1 MTAEAEIRRRIE
13 ERGKITFAEFMEVAL
28 YWPEGGYYMAR
39 TLFEGEI
46 APHTPLGGGQSPPPS
61 SDEGPFGAAG
71 DYYTS
76 PLVHPA
82 FGALLSVQLFQMW
95 ELLGKPKPFAVV
107 ELGCGNGQLARDIL
121 AQSRRLP
128 DGFAGCLE
136 YVGVDRRAAAG
147 TQTAGA
153 QLPEEGFRVLGPG
166 VSLQG
171 LTGCVLSNEL
181 LDSFPVH
188 QVRWSRGKL
197 CEVYVALE
205 ADELVEELGAPST
218 PGLAERLNGLGIQLE
233 EGQTAE
239 INLGLADW
247 AQGAAQMLEAGFV
260 LTIDYGRPAVELY
273 SARLR
278 PRGSLTTYYRQV
290 QTDAPLRRIGRQ
302 DISAQ
307 VDFSSARLAGDAA
320 GLETLGLTNQA
331 GFLRSLGWESFRSRL
346 GGLGLAPGELQANR
360 TGMLDLVRPGGL
372 GDFKVMAQSKGVG
385 RLSLWGLEASEEAA
399 ALVEKLVPP
408 VLGENHLRL
417 AQGYPQIEASF
428 ELDDLLGLG
437 DPPR

>member
-1 MTAEAEIRRRIE
+1 MTAEGEIRRRIE

-39 TLFEGEI
+39 TL
-46 APHTPLGGGQSPPPS
+46 LGGGQSTNTPL
-61 SDEGPFGAAG
+61 DEGPFGAAG

-76 PLVHPA
+76 PMVHPA

-95 ELLGKPKPFAVV
+95 QVLGKPKPFAVV
-107 ELGCGNGQLARDIL
+107 ELGCGNGQLGRDIL
-121 AQSRRLP
+121 AQSGRLP
-128 DGFAGCLE
+128 EGFSDCLE
-136 YVGVDRRAAAG
+136 YVGVDRRATKG
-147 TQTAGA
+147 T
-153 QLPEEGFRVLGPG
+153 QLPEEGFRVVGPE

-171 LTGCVLSNEL
+171 VTGCVLSNEL

-188 QVRWSRGKL
+188 QVRWSQGKL
-197 CEVYVALE
+197 REVYVALE

-239 INLGLADW
+239 ISLGLADW
-247 AQGAAQMLEAGFV
+247 AQGAVQMLEAGFV
-260 LTIDYGRPAVELY
+260 LTIDYGCPAAELY

-278 PRGSLTTYYRQV
+278 PRGSLTTYYRHV

-307 VDFSSARLAGDAA
+307 VDFSSARLAGEAA

-331 GFLRSLGWESFRSRL
+331 GFLRNLGWESFRSRL
-346 GGLGLAPGELQANR
+346 GDVGLPPVELQANR

-372 GDFKVMAQSKGVG
+372 GDFKVMVQGKGVG
-385 RLSLWGLEASEEAA
+385 RVRLWGLEASEEAA
-399 ALVEKLVPP
+399 ALVEKLPPP
-408 VLGENHLRL
+408 VLGESHLRL
-417 AQGYPQIEASF
+417 AQGYPQIETSF
-428 ELDDLLGLG
+428 ELDDLFGLG
-437 DPPR
+437 EPPG

>member
-95 ELLGKPKPFAVV
+95 QVLGKPKPFAVV

-128 DGFAGCLE
+128 DGFADCLE
-136 YVGVDRRAAAG
+136 YAGVDRRAAAG
-147 TQTAGA
+147 TQ
-153 QLPEEGFRVLGPG
+153 LPEEGFRALGPD
-166 VSLQG
+166 VSLRG

-197 CEVYVALE
+197 REVYVSLE

-247 AQGAAQMLEAGFV
+247 AQRAAQMLEAGFV
-260 LTIDYGRPAVELY
+260 LTIDYGRPAAELY

-307 VDFSSARLAGDAA
+307 VDFSSARLAGEAA

-360 TGMLDLVRPGGL
+360 TGMLDLVRPGGV

-385 RLSLWGLEASEEAA
+385 RLGLWGLAASEEAA
-399 ALVEKLVPP
+399 ALVEKLPPP

-437 DPPR
+437 DLPQ

>member
-1 MTAEAEIRRRIE
+1 M
-13 ERGKITFAEFMEVAL
+13 
-28 YWPEGGYYMAR
+28 
-39 TLFEGEI
+39 
-46 APHTPLGGGQSPPPS
+46 
-61 SDEGPFGAAG
+61 
-71 DYYTS
+71 
-76 PLVHPA
+76 
-82 FGALLSVQLFQMW
+82 
-95 ELLGKPKPFAVV
+95 
-107 ELGCGNGQLARDIL
+107 GCGNGQLARDIL

-128 DGFAGCLE
+128 EGFSDCLE
-136 YVGVDRRAAAG
+136 YVGVDRRATKG
-147 TQTAGA
+147 T
-153 QLPEEGFRVLGPG
+153 QLPEEGFRVVGPE

-171 LTGCVLSNEL
+171 VTGCVLSNEL

-188 QVRWSRGKL
+188 QVRWSQGKL
-197 CEVYVALE
+197 REVYVALE

-239 INLGLADW
+239 ISLGLADW

-260 LTIDYGRPAVELY
+260 LTIDYGCPAAELY

-278 PRGSLTTYYRQV
+278 PRGSLTTYYRHV

-307 VDFSSARLAGDAA
+307 VDFSSARVAGEAA

-331 GFLRSLGWESFRSRL
+331 GFLRNLGWESFRSRL
-346 GGLGLAPGELQANR
+346 GDVGLPPVELQANR

-372 GDFKVMAQSKGVG
+372 GDFKVMAQGKGVG
-385 RLSLWGLEASEEAA
+385 RLGLWGLEASEEAA
-399 ALVEKLVPP
+399 ALVEKLPPP

-417 AQGYPQIEASF
+417 AQGYPQVEASF
-428 ELDDLLGLG
+428 ELDDLFGLG
-437 DPPR
+437 DPPG